1 MPGKRRAAPSCTPAA
16 VNRSPGAAAA
26 STRHVG
32 AAAAAGGAAAPAR
45 RPVRPNA
52 VVAKASSCVR
62 PTPTST
68 RTPVKT
74 IAKAKARTT
83 ATTVAS
89 AKAKAKAKAKAEV
102 EARAMVRARVAGTA
116 ARSLQR
122 APVARRALHSPG
134 ATQRGES
141 SPSSSLAG
149 GASWACQA
157 FSFVNP
163 SDVRSCGACKE
174 VRGRQLAP
182 ASGREDEPER
192 RLSKYVGRP
201 SFKVSRRIERA
212 THQQLSLLHLE
223 RHPDGPGATFEVL
236 GSTRNCYTVE
246 LGHQPTCSCPDFL
259 KGQNVC
265 KHVLFVWIRV
275 LQCRKTDPRIWQR
288 ALLTA
293 ELDAC
298 LQPLFR
304 QLAAAPIQT
313 RENLPFAKCKRPE
326 AYNQKA
332 AARAAAAKKA
342 GTTTT
347 GEEQATE
354 GSECVMEAPVPIRK
368 RKSHRVAPLT
378 MHEQHQRVGPA
389 SRGRG
394 KQQIP
399 IDDALWDHPGW
410 QGHER
415 PSKCPPL
422 FAITGHQ
429 VHQTHSCWSC
439 GAFVFCVLCG
449 KYSKGNPKG
458 LLEPCPE
465 VVGDP
470 NTSNRVQKETL
481 SRIRRG
487 LPPRGDAC
495 HGASIRLNIQFR

>member
-1 MPGKRRAAPSCTPAA
+1 MPGNWRAAQSCTPAA
-16 VNRSPGAAAA
+16 GNRSPGAAAA
-26 STRHVG
+26 SPRHVG

-45 RPVRPNA
+45 RPVRANA

-157 FSFVNP
+157 CTLVNP
-163 SDVRSCGACKE
+163 SGVRSCGRCE
-174 VRGRQLAP
+174 TPQGGQLAP
-182 ASGREDEPER
+182 APGRTDEPER
-192 RLSKYVGRP
+192 RLARYVQRP
-201 SFKVSRRIERA
+201 SFAVAMRIERA
-212 THQQLSLLHLE
+212 LEQPLYLLSLE
-223 RHPDGPGATFEVL
+223 RQPNGSGATFAVL
-236 GSTRNCYTVE
+236 GSTWNVYTVD

-354 GSECVMEAPVPIRK
+354 GSECVMEAPVP
-368 RKSHRVAPLT
+368 

-399 IDDALWDHPGW
+399 IDDELWDHPGW

-439 GAFVFCVLCG
+439 GAFVFCGLCG

-458 LLEPCPE
+458 LLEPCPA

-495 HGASIRLNIQFR
+495 HGASKRLNIQFR